1 MYVYKPVSV
10 AESADASSP
19 LTLKKLLLF
28 RLNNPATQIYLHIL
42 MSRYLSVAENLAQDA
57 SGLDANTLYKTAFF
71 SYANVNGGFNLPFYY
86 GFLMVIQ
93 SKGPYPTIQISFSR
107 IAYENSKVAYR
118 TCDSGR
124 NWNDW
129 ISI

>member
-1 MYVYKPVSV
+1 MKSSVY
-10 AESADASSP
+10 A
-19 LTLKKLLLF
+19 TLKYF
-28 RLNNPATQIYLHIL
+28 DTI
-42 MSRYLSVAENLAQDA
+42 MCRYICVAENLAQDA

>member
-1 MYVYKPVSV
+1 M
-10 AESADASSP
+10 
-19 LTLKKLLLF
+19 
-28 RLNNPATQIYLHIL
+28 
-42 MSRYLSVAENLAQDA
+42 AENLAQDA
-57 SGLDANTLYKTAFF
+57 AGLDANTLYKTGFF
-71 SYANVNGGFNLPFYY
+71 SYGNVNGGFNLPFYY

-107 IAYENSKVAYR
+107 IAYESSTVAYR

>member
-1 MYVYKPVSV
+1 MK
-10 AESADASSP
+10 
-19 LTLKKLLLF
+19 
-28 RLNNPATQIYLHIL
+28 
-42 MSRYLSVAENLAQDA
+42 VAENLAQDA

-71 SYANVNGGFNLPFYY
+71 SYGNVNGGFNLPFYY

-129 ISI
+129 IYI

>member
-1 MYVYKPVSV
+1 MRVFNPV
-10 AESADASSP
+10 
-19 LTLKKLLLF
+19 KGIK
-28 RLNNPATQIYLHIL
+28 PATLLKWVYRLFKHF
-42 MSRYLSVAENLAQDA
+42 LSVAENLAQDA